1 MPRRLDGESCPTDR
15 AFGVAVSMTVPGDP
29 RPDGDIGET
38 LQTPAPARAG
48 DMLEVAQLSSG
59 FEYRIQL
66 AQNRIGIIDRAQ
78 HQRTDNRVER
88 LGGGHAFDGG
98 FDHRDR
104 HRGAGR
110 GLTGYRRQERFRFQ
124 RYHLGDGVRVMGEIG
139 AGAGADLEHSAGKA
153 RQVLAAQ
160 LAQQRRLMRGH
171 HSPHPRE
178 ERVVQCLAGV

>member
-15 AFGVAVSMTVPGDP
+15 AFGVAVSMTVAGDP
-29 RPDGDIGET
+29 RPDGDIRET
-38 LQTPAPARAG
+38 LQTPAPAQAG
-48 DMLEVAQLSSG
+48 DVLEVAQLSSG

-66 AQNRIGIIDRAQ
+66 AKNRIGIIDRAQ

-98 FDHRDR
+98 FDHRHR

-110 GLTGYRRQERFRFQ
+110 SLTGYRRQERFRFQ

-160 LAQQRRLMRGH
+160 LAQQRRLMRRH